1 MLRRIEIHRHA
12 AVQTLLNRIF
22 QYGDPMLFFLQQ
34 PQTRPNHL
42 AGVFVPSLCDLVL
55 YESLEVASRETDVF
69 LLIIPDVCSK
79 LPIIGINANSER
91 LFYLTL
97 TNLSLTI
104 MIQAVFFPLI
114 RLVVGLVSYQLFKS
128 VAFALRGIPNSSY
141 ISCNSDLI
149 LATGMAFC
157 RGSVSWMSSTI
168 R

>member
-1 MLRRIEIHRHA
+1 M
-12 AVQTLLNRIF
+12 
-22 QYGDPMLFFLQQ
+22 
-34 PQTRPNHL
+34 
-42 AGVFVPSLCDLVL
+42 
-55 YESLEVASRETDVF
+55 
-69 LLIIPDVCSK
+69 
-79 LPIIGINANSER
+79 NANSER